1 LAAFRSVLALRWK
14 YLVPQLRHARSLG
27 AEVIGN
33 GAIRAGWQLGEG
45 QWWLAFNLGDTEVLA
60 DLPYGETVLQL
71 GEVGHGQLLAPAAL
85 LVRRVQA

>member
-1 LAAFRSVLALRWK
+1 VAFRSVLTLRWQ

-27 AEVIGN
+27 ASVLGN
-33 GAIRAGWQLGEG
+33 GAVRAGWQLGDA
-45 QWWLAFNLGDTEVLA
+45 QWWLAFNLGQTAVLA

-85 LVRRVQA
+85 LVRRVAA